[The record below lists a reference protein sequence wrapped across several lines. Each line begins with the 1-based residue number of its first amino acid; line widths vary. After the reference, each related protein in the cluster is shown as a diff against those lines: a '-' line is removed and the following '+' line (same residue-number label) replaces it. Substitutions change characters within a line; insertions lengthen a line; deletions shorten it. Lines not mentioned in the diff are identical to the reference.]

1 MDSVLEARLDKEFK
15 VMKNRFVR
23 INSEFYV
30 GGKYDMFTGKTLGQ
44 IKFMILCLCIAD
56 NRVQIYTEGN
66 ANDKPLPTRINII
79 VNESELKVFRSLY
92 DKNIKTFKSINKVI
106 DCQCNGIPVFWSS
119 ETEEGGVFI
128 SVSLDIIKYHEDK
141 NYSNVWVGDV
151 LSTTSI
157 SSMLLKFK
165 AYPFLRVQSFV
176 EGGQTDSFE
185 DLKKVKLIISSY
197 DFQSWT
203 NCKDKITQSLRRALA
218 SMDKE
223 NGIKIECKAFYDKKL
238 VVQLDTVNL
247 AKNIKSNG
255 EKIEARHSNKSNK
268 NPRELDLRRD

>member
-1 MDSVLEARLDKEFK
+1 MDSVLEAKLDKEFK

-106 DCQCNGIPVFWSS
+106 DCQCSGIPVFWSS

-141 NYSNVWVGDV
+141 KYSNVWVGDV

-165 AYPFLRVQSFV
+165 SYSFLRVQSFI
-176 EGGQTDSFE
+176 E
-185 DLKKVKLIISSY
+185 DGSLEFIDEVKKIKLIVATS
-197 DFQSWT
+197 DFQNWT
-203 NCKDKITQSLRRALA
+203 NCKDKITQMLKRALI
-218 SMDKE
+218 SIDKE
-223 NGIKIECKAFYDKKL
+223 NNTKIECKAFYDKRL
-238 VVQLDTVNL
+238 VVQLDTLSL
-247 AKNIKSNG
+247 ARNIKSNC
-255 EKIEARHSNKSNK
+255 EKIEKRYLDK
-268 NPRELDLRRD
+268 NGKKPRILNLGRD